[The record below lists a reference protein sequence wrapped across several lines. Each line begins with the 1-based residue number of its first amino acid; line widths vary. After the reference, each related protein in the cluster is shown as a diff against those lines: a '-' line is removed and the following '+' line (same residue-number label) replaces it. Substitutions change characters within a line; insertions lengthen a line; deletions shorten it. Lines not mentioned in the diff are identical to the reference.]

1 MSGPQHSSSTKRMLA
16 MMPEPAA
23 WETPSGPGG
32 AATSE
37 STESR
42 SAAWRGLSSS
52 SGRKAS
58 LRDDELRGES
68 PNEGPVSPALGK
80 GTAAVRAQM
89 AAGGERT
96 LTTPRYMEAE
106 SIGGSAVSYTNFPS
120 APSPLPAPRETR
132 FSQREHSPAGGLTT
146 CQREY
151 GGLATCEH
159 GALSRSAPHTP
170 ARHDGEEEEEG
181 MGAAPL
187 RLAFTEP
194 RAGPRGGGD
203 GRGAAAP
210 GVH

>member
-68 PNEGPVSPALGK
+68 PNEVPRRLMLLTQLLEIADGSQPLVVYNASRGK
-80 GTAAVRAQM
+80 PHGWA
-89 AAGGERT
+89 
-96 LTTPRYMEAE
+96 
-106 SIGGSAVSYTNFPS
+106 
-120 APSPLPAPRETR
+120 RETH
-132 FSQREHSPAGGLTT
+132 REILRRRSEGVAQHF
-146 CQREY
+146 Y
-151 GGLATCEH
+151 WLAV
-159 GALSRSAPHTP
+159 P
-170 ARHDGEEEEEG
+170 DGQ
-181 MGAAPL
+181 
-187 RLAFTEP
+187 F
-194 RAGPRGGGD
+194 D
-203 GRGAAAP
+203 NP
-210 GVH
+210 GVG